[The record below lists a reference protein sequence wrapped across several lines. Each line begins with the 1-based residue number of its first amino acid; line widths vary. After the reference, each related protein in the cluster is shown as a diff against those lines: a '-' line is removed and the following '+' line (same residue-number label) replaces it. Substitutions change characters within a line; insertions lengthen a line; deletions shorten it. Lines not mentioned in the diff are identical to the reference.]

1 VLPTARRVLSGWGR
15 LDPAE
20 CDVVRPGSAAEIRG
34 LLADGPASPVIARG
48 LGRSYG
54 DSAVEPDGLV
64 VSYARLNRILA
75 FDPTAGVLVC
85 EAGVSIAEIVET
97 FLPRGFLP
105 PVTPGTKHVTVGG
118 AIAADIHGKNH
129 HVDGTFSCFVD
140 GFELVTADGR
150 LVACSRES
158 NPGLFWATVGGMG
171 LTGFILSATIRL
183 LAVET
188 AYVESTVRRAGSLD
202 EALEQFEADDNEAKY
217 SVAWIDSLAKGR
229 SLGRSVMIRGQHAP
243 LAALTTS
250 ARREALRIAP
260 RRSVGVPFHL
270 PSSSLNR
277 FTVAAFNALYYR
289 LNRPKRTVQHYD
301 KFFYP
306 LDSISNWNRV
316 YGKRGFIQYQA
327 LFPPRSSREGTIA
340 LLEVIAGAGAGSFLT
355 VFKKTGP
362 EGPGLLSFPRAGYTL
377 ALDIPNS
384 GVRLQPLV
392 RSMDRIVLRH
402 GGRLYLA
409 KDSMMD
415 RETFDAMYPRAA
427 RFREVKRRVDP
438 DDRFLSRQARRLGL
452 TARG

>member
-1 VLPTARRVLSGWGR
+1 
-15 LDPAE
+15 
-20 CDVVRPGSAAEIRG
+20 
-34 LLADGPASPVIARG
+34 
-48 LGRSYG
+48 
-54 DSAVEPDGLV
+54 
-64 VSYARLNRILA
+64 
-75 FDPTAGVLVC
+75 
-85 EAGVSIAEIVET
+85 
-97 FLPRGFLP
+97 
-105 PVTPGTKHVTVGG
+105 
-118 AIAADIHGKNH
+118 
-129 HVDGTFSCFVD
+129 
-140 GFELVTADGR
+140 
-150 LVACSRES
+150 
-158 NPGLFWATVGGMG
+158 
-171 LTGFILSATIRL
+171 
-183 LAVET
+183 
-188 AYVESTVRRAGSLD
+188 
-202 EALEQFEADDNEAKY
+202 
-217 SVAWIDSLAKGR
+217 
-229 SLGRSVMIRGQHAP
+229 
-243 LAALTTS
+243 
-250 ARREALRIAP
+250 
-260 RRSVGVPFHL
+260 
-270 PSSSLNR
+270 
-277 FTVAAFNALYYR
+277 
-289 LNRPKRTVQHYD
+289 
-301 KFFYP
+301 
-306 LDSISNWNRV
+306 V